1 MDYKV
6 LIDIIEA
13 VSNSKLTSFEVEENG
28 VKIKMNKDMKV
39 VTVDKEDISHK
50 VVDKTNTETIDRA
63 SEVNFERELTKTSE
77 ISKPEAEI
85 AVEDE
90 NLEVVVSPIV
100 GTFYASAGPEEK
112 SFVNKGD
119 KVKKGDTLCIIEAM
133 KLMNEINAEIDGE
146 IVEIL
151 VNNEDMVEYGQ
162 PIMKIRKG

>member
-6 LIDIIEA
+6 LKELIEA

-28 VKIKMNKDMKV
+28 VKIKMNKDVKV
-39 VTVDKEDISHK
+39 VTVEKEDVSHK
-50 VVDKTNTETIDRA
+50 VIDRTSGETINRA
-63 SEVNFERELTKTSE
+63 NEINFEKEHIKTPE
-77 ISKPEAEI
+77 TIKPEAEI

-100 GTFYASAGPEEK
+100 GTFYGSPGPEEK

-151 VNNEDMVEYGQ
+151 VDNEQMVEYGQ